1 MDSKVG
7 DKKLVS
13 VQPTGFCNQQKTSLI
28 SLGITP
34 TGYISIGI
42 APMGIIAIGVVPM
55 GLISFG
61 AVAMGTIAAGAVSMG
76 IAAFGVETMSLVN
89 LGRWQVGPVEIK
101 AEPHNHN
108 NHDSHNHQMPEDGS
122 KSDMPGMKH

>member
-1 MDSKVG
+1 METKVA
-7 DKKLVS
+7 DKKLIS

-28 SLGITP
+28 SVGITP

-42 APMGIIAIGVVPM
+42 APMGIIAIGIVPM
-55 GLISFG
+55 GVISFG
-61 AVAMGTIAAGAVSMG
+61 AVAMGTIASGVVSMG

-101 AEPHNHN
+101 AEPHDHN
-108 NHDSHNHQMPEDGS
+108 NHNAPNHHNH
-122 KSDMPGMKH
+122 

>member
-1 MDSKVG
+1 MVSKIEPKQFIEIQAAG
-7 DKKLVS
+7 ECS
-13 VQPTGFCNQQKTSLI
+13 QQKRKLI
-28 SLGITP
+28 SIGITP
-34 TGYISIGI
+34 TGYIAIGI

-61 AVAMGTIAAGAVSMG
+61 AVAMGTIATGMVTMG

-101 AEPHNHN
+101 AEPH
-108 NHDSHNHQMPEDGS
+108 DHNHHAQPTHNDHQHQS
-122 KSDMPGMKH
+122 H